1 MNYLVA
7 TLAALCLTQP
17 ALAEDLLKPETVPP
31 PIDDRTASASLEAEV
46 THHASGTLRAI
57 YATQG
62 SVTIALGPVV
72 ELKWPAMVM
81 PFRIDAQQLEGLAVG
96 DAVEFEFT
104 NGEMDPRIV
113 TIRKR

>member
-1 MNYLVA
+1 MNHLVA
-7 TLAALCLTQP
+7 TLAALCLMQP

-31 PIDDRTASASLEAEV
+31 PIDDRAASASLEAEV

>member
-1 MNYLVA
+1 MNHLVA
-7 TLAALCLTQP
+7 TLAALCLMQP

-31 PIDDRTASASLEAEV
+31 PIDDRAASASLEAEV
-46 THHASGTLRAI
+46 PHHASGTLRAI

>member
-1 MNYLVA
+1 MNHLVA
-7 TLAALCLTQP
+7 TLAALCLMQP

-31 PIDDRTASASLEAEV
+31 PIDDRAASGSLEAEV

-81 PFRIDAQQLEGLAVG
+81 PFRIDAQQLKGLAVG

-113 TIRKR
+113 TIRKQ

>member
-1 MNYLVA
+1 MNHLVA
-7 TLAALCLTQP
+7 TLAALCLMQP

-31 PIDDRTASASLEAEV
+31 PIDDRAASASLEAEV

-113 TIRKR
+113 TIRKQ

>member
-7 TLAALCLTQP
+7 MLAALCLMQP

-31 PIDDRTASASLEAEV
+31 PIDDRAASGSLEAEV

>member
-1 MNYLVA
+1 MNHLVA
-7 TLAALCLTQP
+7 TLAALCLMQP

-31 PIDDRTASASLEAEV
+31 PIDDSAASGSLEAEV
-46 THHASGTLRAI
+46 THRASGTLRAI
-57 YATQG
+57 YATHG
-62 SVTIALGPVV
+62 SVTIALGPVA

-81 PFRIDAQQLEGLAVG
+81 PFRIDARQLEGLAVG

-113 TIRKR
+113 TIRKQ

>member
-1 MNYLVA
+1 MNHLVA
-7 TLAALCLTQP
+7 TLAALCLMQP

-31 PIDDRTASASLEAEV
+31 PIDDRAASGSLEAEV

>member
-1 MNYLVA
+1 MNHLVA
-7 TLAALCLTQP
+7 TLAALCLMQP

-31 PIDDRTASASLEAEV
+31 PIDDRAASASLEAEV

-81 PFRIDAQQLEGLAVG
+81 PFRIDAQQLEGLGVG